1 MTAHGDGDDTEGS
14 PPRRR
19 ARRLAADDPLLAGVE
34 TEAERRARR
43 RLIRELL
50 DEGVAREDLLDAVE
64 TDRLSLLLTDLI
76 LRGGRQYSDETLE
89 RRTGLSRAQ
98 LDDFRRAAG
107 LAPVQELTNA
117 DLSAATALA
126 RLLEAGISAED
137 IVDVSRVAGQGVSSI
152 ARAIT
157 RVASRVLV
165 RAGDSELDVS
175 RRYVRAA
182 DEFFPL
188 VTTLGV
194 YQFRGHLREALRQE
208 AVGRVERET
217 GGVRG
222 ARDICV
228 AFADLVGF
236 TRLGNRVHADEIG
249 RVAGRLVTLA
259 YGLAEPPVTI
269 VKTIGDAVMFVSPEA
284 APLVGCLLRLIDAV
298 DAEGED
304 FPQLRAGVACGL
316 AVEVGADWYGHAVN
330 LASRLTA
337 AARPGYVVGT
347 PEVRD
352 ATGGEFRWSRAL
364 PRHLRGVRGPVLV
377 ARVRAQSGRGERP
390 RGLLEAAVQA
400 LTSPLEPGAEPAYF
414 EDGVPGR

>member
-1 MTAHGDGDDTEGS
+1 MTDHGDGDEAAGAGS
-14 PPRRR
+14 RRR
-19 ARRLAADDPLLAGVE
+19 ALRIANDDPLLAGAV

-50 DEGVAREDLLDAVE
+50 EEGVPREELLDAVE
-64 TDRLSLLLTDLI
+64 SDRLALLLTDLT
-76 LRGGRQYSDETLE
+76 LRGGRTYSDSTLE
-89 RRTGLSRAQ
+89 RRTGLTRAQ

-107 LAPVQELTNA
+107 LSPVQEISTA
-117 DLSAATALA
+117 DLTAADALA
-126 RLLEAGISAED
+126 QLLLSGVSVED
-137 IVDVSRVAGQGVSSI
+137 VVEVSRVAGQGVSSI

-157 RVASRVLV
+157 RVAARVLV

-175 RRYVRAA
+175 RRYVQAA
-182 DEFFPL
+182 EEYFPL
-188 VTTLGV
+188 ITALGV

-222 ARDICV
+222 AREVTV

-259 YGLAEPPVTI
+259 YELVTPPVAI
-269 VKTIGDAVMFVSPEA
+269 VKTIGDAVMLVSPEA
-284 APLVGCLLRLIDAV
+284 APLVGCLIRLVDAV

-304 FPQLRAGVACGL
+304 FPQLRAGVASGP

-337 AARPGYVVGT
+337 AARPGFVVGS

-352 ATGGEFRWSRAL
+352 ATRSQFRWSRAL
-364 PRHLRGVRGPVLV
+364 PRHLKGVRGPVFM
-377 ARVRAQSGRGERP
+377 ARVQARPADGERS
-390 RGLLEAAVQA
+390 RSLLDVAVRA
-400 LTSPLEPGAEPAYF
+400 LPFPLEPEPGAE
-414 EDGVPGR
+414 EGVAG

>member
-1 MTAHGDGDDTEGS
+1 MTAPGDGDDTEAS

-19 ARRLAADDPLLAGVE
+19 ARLAPGDPLLAGAE

-50 DEGVAREDLLDAVE
+50 DEGVEREDLLDAVE
-64 TDRLSLLLTDLI
+64 SDRLSLLLTDLI

-98 LDDFRRAAG
+98 LDEFRRAAG
-107 LAPVQELTNA
+107 LSPVSELTNA
-117 DLSAATALA
+117 DLTAASALA
-126 RLLEAGISAED
+126 RLLEAGIPADD
-137 IVDVSRVAGQGVSSI
+137 IVDVCRVAGQGVSSI

-157 RVASRVLV
+157 RVAARVLV

-188 VTTLGV
+188 VTALGI

-259 YGLAEPPVTI
+259 YELAGPQVAI

-284 APLVGCLLRLIDAV
+284 GPLVDCLLRLVAAV

-304 FPQLRAGVACGL
+304 FPQLRAGVASGP

-337 AARPGYVVGT
+337 AARPGYVVAT
-347 PEVRD
+347 AEVRE
-352 ATGGEFRWSRAL
+352 ATGDEFRWSRAL

-377 ARVRAQSGRGERP
+377 ARVRAHPAPGERP

-400 LTSPLEPGAEPAYF
+400 LTFPTDAAPAA

>member
-1 MTAHGDGDDTEGS
+1 MTAHGDGDDTEAS

-19 ARRLAADDPLLAGVE
+19 ARLGAGDPLLAGAE

-50 DEGVAREDLLDAVE
+50 DEGVEHEDLLDAVE
-64 TDRLSLLLTDLI
+64 SDRLSLLLTDLI

-98 LDDFRRAAG
+98 LDEFRRAAG
-107 LAPVQELTNA
+107 LSPVSELTNA
-117 DLSAATALA
+117 DLTAASARA
-126 RLLEAGISAED
+126 RLLVAGIPADD

-157 RVASRVLV
+157 RVAARVLV

-188 VTTLGV
+188 VTALGI

-259 YGLAEPPVTI
+259 YELAGSPVAI

-284 APLVGCLLRLIDAV
+284 GPLVDCLLRLVDAV

-304 FPQLRAGVACGL
+304 FPQLRAGVASGP

-337 AARPGYVVGT
+337 AARPGYVVAT
-347 PEVRD
+347 AEVRD

-377 ARVRAQSGRGERP
+377 ARVRAHPAPGERP

-400 LTSPLEPGAEPAYF
+400 LTFPTDAVPAAD
-414 EDGVPGR
+414 DGVPGR

>member
-1 MTAHGDGDDTEGS
+1 MAVHGDGDDTAAAAT
-14 PPRRR
+14 RRR
-19 ARRLAADDPLLAGVE
+19 APRIAADDPLLAGAE

-50 DEGVAREDLLDAVE
+50 DEGVPREDLLDAVE

-76 LRGGRQYSDETLE
+76 LRGGRQYSDATLE

-98 LDDFRRAAG
+98 LDEFRRAAG
-107 LAPVQELTNA
+107 LSPVQEITNA
-117 DLSAATALA
+117 DLTAATALA
-126 RLLEAGISAED
+126 QLLDAGIPAEEV
-137 IVDVSRVAGQGVSSI
+137 VDVSRVAGQGVSSI

-188 VTTLGV
+188 ITALGI

-222 ARDICV
+222 ARDVSV

-259 YGLAEPPVTI
+259 YELAPPPVAI
-269 VKTIGDAVMFVSPEA
+269 VKTIGDAVMFVSPEP
-284 APLVGCLLRLIDAV
+284 APLVDCLLRLVDAV

-304 FPQLRAGVACGL
+304 FPQLRAGVARGP

-347 PEVRD
+347 PEVR
-352 ATGGEFRWSRAL
+352 AGTGDSFRWSRAL
-364 PRHLRGVRGPVLV
+364 PRHLRGVRGPVLM
-377 ARVRAQSGRGERP
+377 ARVRAHPAHGERA

-400 LTSPLEPGAEPAYF
+400 LTFPVDPEPAGD
-414 EDGVPGR
+414 DGVVG

>member
-1 MTAHGDGDDTEGS
+1 MTDHGDEDDVEES
-14 PPRRR
+14 PRRR
-19 ARRLAADDPLLAGVE
+19 RPPRLAADDPLLAGAE
-34 TEAERRARR
+34 TEAERRTRR
-43 RLIRELL
+43 RLLRDLL
-50 DEGVAREDLLDAVE
+50 EEGVAREDLLDAVE

-76 LRGGRQYSDETLE
+76 LRGGRQYSEKTLKQ
-89 RRTGLSRAQ
+89 RTGLTRAQ
-98 LDDFRRAAG
+98 LDEFRRAAG
-107 LAPVQELTNA
+107 LSPVREITNA
-117 DLSAATALA
+117 DLSAANALA
-126 RLLEAGISAED
+126 RLLEAGIPADD
-137 IVDVSRVAGQGVSSI
+137 IVDVSRTAGQGVSSI

-157 RVASRVLV
+157 RIAARVLV

-188 VTTLGV
+188 VTALGI

-208 AVGRVERET
+208 AVGRVEREV

-222 ARDICV
+222 ARKMCV

-259 YGLAEPPVTI
+259 YELAQPPVTI
-269 VKTIGDAVMFVSPEA
+269 VKTLGDAVMFVSPEP
-284 APLVGCLLRLIDAV
+284 APLVDCLLRLVDAV

-304 FPQLRAGVACGL
+304 FPQLRAGVAYGS
-316 AVEVGADWYGHAVN
+316 AVEVAADWYGHAVN

-347 PEVRD
+347 SEVRD
-352 ATGGEFRWSRAL
+352 ATGRQFRWSRAL
-364 PRHLRGVRGPVLV
+364 PRHLRGVRSPVLV
-377 ARVRAQSGRGERP
+377 ARVRARPGPGERP

-400 LTSPLEPGAEPAYF
+400 LTSPLDVEDDPVGG
-414 EDGVPGR
+414 DGVPGR

>member
-1 MTAHGDGDDTEGS
+1 M
-14 PPRRR
+14 
-19 ARRLAADDPLLAGVE
+19 
-34 TEAERRARR
+34 
-43 RLIRELL
+43 
-50 DEGVAREDLLDAVE
+50 
-64 TDRLSLLLTDLI
+64 
-76 LRGGRQYSDETLE
+76 
-89 RRTGLSRAQ
+89 
-98 LDDFRRAAG
+98 
-107 LAPVQELTNA
+107 QEITNA
-117 DLSAATALA
+117 DLTAASALA
-126 RLLEAGISAED
+126 QLLAAGIPSEEV
-137 IVDVSRVAGQGVSSI
+137 VDVSRVAGQGVSSI

-188 VTTLGV
+188 VTALGI

-222 ARDICV
+222 ARDVSV

-259 YGLAEPPVTI
+259 YELAQPPVAI
-269 VKTIGDAVMFVSPEA
+269 VKTIGDAVMFVSPEPT
-284 APLVGCLLRLIDAV
+284 PLVDCLLRLVDAV

-304 FPQLRAGVACGL
+304 FPQLRAGVARGP

-337 AARPGYVVGT
+337 AARPGYVVAT
-347 PEVRD
+347 PEVR
-352 ATGGEFRWSRAL
+352 AGTGASFRWSRAL
-364 PRHLRGVRGPVLV
+364 PRHLRGVRGPVLM
-377 ARVRAQSGRGERP
+377 ARVRAHPAPGERA

-400 LTSPLEPGAEPAYF
+400 LTLPVDPEPAGD
-414 EDGVPGR
+414 DGVVG